1 MEVISV
7 IVMFIFGNMND
18 QEHRMT
24 QYVPMESLS
33 SCMKEVRILKKKE
46 TDYTKDAFCG
56 PALVEL
62 SDDGEILTLHT
73 ELPEGA
79 KMVKKEISKEAFKRW
94 TLRSK
99 EKWNNKF
106 FLHVSALEE
115 AGIETLQEGEAVSF
129 DIGEN
134 RGKENAINVKKVS

>member
-7 IVMFIFGNMND
+7 IVMFIFGNMDD

-46 TDYTKDAFCG
+46 TEYTKNAFFV

-79 KMVKKEISKEAFKRW
+79 KMVRKEKRREAVKRW

-99 EKWNNKF
+99 EKWNNK
-106 FLHVSALEE
+106 
-115 AGIETLQEGEAVSF
+115 
-129 DIGEN
+129 
-134 RGKENAINVKKVS
+134 